1 MAAVVVAAV
10 ALSAA
15 AAGVALLAT
24 ERCILTVSSLYP
36 HCILIVSSLYPY
48 CIPVVVVVVN
58 KNIKGNFVFVFSLL
72 KQRSGPIG
80 TNTSLF
86 SQHSGPNPFLP

>member
-1 MAAVVVAAV
+1 MAAAVVAAV

-15 AAGVALLAT
+15 AVALLAT
-24 ERCILTVSSLYP
+24 GRCILTVYSLYP
-36 HCILIVSSLYPY
+36 HCILTVYSLYPY

-58 KNIKGNFVFVFSLL
+58 KNIKGNFVFVFPLL

-80 TNTSLF
+80 TNTSQL